1 MFHDFQAI
9 KAQAS
14 FEQVLTMLG
23 VPFKV
28 SGEQLRAKCPVC
40 NDPNER
46 GLVCTPSK
54 GLFYCFHEKKGGDVI
69 KLVSLALK
77 VSEKEAAD
85 KIAMHL
91 GLDGG
96 TQVPMTRSEPAK
108 TAAEKKN
115 RLQPLDYLQT
125 DWHTRETLSVS
136 PATLA
141 HFGAGYA
148 PKGMM
153 QGRLA
158 VPLHDNDGT
167 LVAYVGVALRQEEPQ
182 VRYKYPKDFVPDLIF
197 NAHRIEAG
205 ILYVITKGDILSVL
219 QAYENGV
226 TNCVAVIGNFTVDQ
240 TERLLT
246 LMRSRGIEAL
256 ELF

>member
-1 MFHDFQAI
+1 
-9 KAQAS
+9 
-14 FEQVLTMLG
+14 MLG

-28 SGEQLRAKCPVC
+28 SGDQLRAKCPIC

-46 GLVCTPSK
+46 GLVCTPAK

-85 KIAMHL
+85 KIVTHL

-96 TQVPMTRSEPAK
+96 KQAPAK
-108 TAAEKKN
+108 DAPAKPAAEKKTG
-115 RLQPLDYLQT
+115 LQPLDYLQT
-125 DWHTRETLSVS
+125 DWDTRDTLSVS
-136 PATLA
+136 PETLA
-141 HFGAGYA
+141 YFGAGYA

-158 VPLHDNDGT
+158 VPLHDKDGN
-167 LVAYVGVALRQEEPQ
+167 LLAYVGVALKPEEPQ
-182 VRYKYPKDFVPDLIF
+182 VRYKFPKDFSPDLIF

-205 ILYVITKGDILSVL
+205 VLYVITKGDILSVL

-226 TNCVAVIGNFTVDQ
+226 SNCVAVMGNFTVDQ
-240 TERLLT
+240 TERLLA
-246 LMRSRGIEAL
+246 LMRDKGTEAL